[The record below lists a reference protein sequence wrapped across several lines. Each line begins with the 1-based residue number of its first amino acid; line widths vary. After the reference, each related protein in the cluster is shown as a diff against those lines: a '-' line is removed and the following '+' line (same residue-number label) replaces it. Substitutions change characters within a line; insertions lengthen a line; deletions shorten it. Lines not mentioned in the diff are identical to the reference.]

1 MTAAGD
7 PHGRPADDVVRDL
20 GADAAR
26 GLTAAE
32 ADERLARE
40 GPNTSPPSGAAARC
54 GFSCRSST
62 AR

>member
-26 GLTAAE
+26 GLTPAE

-40 GPNTSPPSGAAARC
+40 GPKTRPAERGPG
-54 GFSCRSST
+54 RSST